1 MLRIA
6 ARGMQEKIP
15 WGWTS
20 PKTASVRT
28 LPEVQPR
35 VHEEDRTAAAII
47 GSHAGSARLTL
58 LSFQNRS
65 SAHKSDEQITAR
77 LSLNLKQITHAAAG
91 VVAAAIAAV
100 VAAVSSTVPTGAP
113 RTSPSLSIAHL
124 GFLHLLSLPLI
135 GHS

>member
-1 MLRIA
+1 MAKPL
-6 ARGMQEKIP
+6 EKNSM
-15 WGWTS
+15 GTS

-77 LSLNLKQITHAAAG
+77 LSLNLKQIIHAASVA
-91 VVAAAIAAV
+91 AAAIAAV

>member
-1 MLRIA
+1 MQAPLGSRCSASRIA
-6 ARGMQEKIP
+6 AR
-15 WGWTS
+15 
-20 PKTASVRT
+20 
-28 LPEVQPR
+28 
-35 VHEEDRTAAAII
+35 
-47 GSHAGSARLTL
+47 LT
-58 LSFQNRS
+58 N
-65 SAHKSDEQITAR
+65 KSDEQITAR
-77 LSLNLKQITHAAAG
+77 LSLNLKQIIHAAAG

>member
-1 MLRIA
+1 M
-6 ARGMQEKIP
+6 G
-15 WGWTS
+15 TS

-58 LSFQNRS
+58 LGFQNRS

-77 LSLNLKQITHAAAG
+77 LSLNLKQIIHAAAG
-91 VVAAAIAAV
+91 VVAAAVIAAI
-100 VAAVSSTVPTGAP
+100 SSTVPTGAP